1 MPWRQAPERIWWRPS
16 DCPFFDPTLLS
27 CAKKRGVEPPR
38 RSCFRCAYRATE
50 QKGCDPF
57 DIPGVLISNCYP
69 VERFYGFRQHSR
81 SGLQLQTSLQLVQR
95 STCRAANMAVPTAA
109 RHFCSAKILA
119 GGLRWGWGPRRS
131 RQRHRPRKEISRGNL
146 LCAESG
152 LANLSYSRRLSAQKY
167 VTTPYW
173 SHVRVGQ
180 PQGARGTAVPLFRE
194 ESRGTPSKGFLWATS
209 SRRLDTA
216 LLFADKKRGVET
228 TRLAETCQS
237 TPGACRHG
245 RQQKPLAAALGSKNK
260 KEGRLSPPNSPIPIV
275 ER

>member
-1 MPWRQAPERIWWRPS
+1 MTGPVVQGPGVDWQRPAS
-16 DCPFFDPTLLS
+16 WSFFDPTLLS

-119 GGLRWGWGPRRS
+119 PSRASQVCRTPDQQPLKSTNQRPTGKLPAPGSPRVPEGPRS
-131 RQRHRPRKEISRGNL
+131 
-146 LCAESG
+146 LCLGKSPEKT
-152 LANLSYSRRLSAQKY
+152 L
-167 VTTPYW
+167 P
-173 SHVRVGQ
+173 
-180 PQGARGTAVPLFRE
+180 
-194 ESRGTPSKGFLWATS
+194 KGFLWATS

-216 LLFADKKRGVET
+216 LLCAAKKRGVELPGWQVSART
-228 TRLAETCQS
+228 SPWSLDHGSSSQKNPLEVLCQN
-237 TPGACRHG
+237 
-245 RQQKPLAAALGSKNK
+245 QK
-260 KEGRLSPPNSPIPIV
+260 I
-275 ER
+275 

>member
-1 MPWRQAPERIWWRPS
+1 MPWRQAPERIWWRPP

-38 RSCFRCAYRATE
+38 RNCCCCACRATE

-119 GGLRWGWGPRRS
+119 GR
-131 RQRHRPRKEISRGNL
+131 
-146 LCAESG
+146 
-152 LANLSYSRRLSAQKY
+152 
-167 VTTPYW
+167 
-173 SHVRVGQ
+173 
-180 PQGARGTAVPLFRE
+180 
-194 ESRGTPSKGFLWATS
+194 
-209 SRRLDTA
+209 
-216 LLFADKKRGVET
+216 
-228 TRLAETCQS
+228 
-237 TPGACRHG
+237 
-245 RQQKPLAAALGSKNK
+245 AALGDGGPQRRGRSSRAK
-260 KEGRLSPPNSPIPIV
+260 KFPEEICFAPRRVCQICRTPDYLVLKST
-275 ER
+275 

>member
-1 MPWRQAPERIWWRPS
+1 MPWRQAPERIWWRPP

-38 RSCFRCAYRATE
+38 RNCFRCACRATE

-119 GGLRWGWGPRRS
+119 PSRVSQVCRTPDQQPLKSTKQLPAGKMSVPGSPGVPEGPRS
-131 RQRHRPRKEISRGNL
+131 LCFGKSPEEPLPRGSVGQFLRGG
-146 LCAESG
+146 STP
-152 LANLSYSRRLSAQKY
+152 RFFAQLR
-167 VTTPYW
+167 
-173 SHVRVGQ
+173 RVGSQ
-180 PQGARGTAVPLFRE
+180 KDQLAATA
-194 ESRGTPSKGFLWATS
+194 GNHT
-209 SRRLDTA
+209 
-216 LLFADKKRGVET
+216 
-228 TRLAETCQS
+228 
-237 TPGACRHG
+237 GACRHG
-245 RQQKPLAAALGSKNK
+245 RQKLIL
-260 KEGRLSPPNSPIPIV
+260 PPA
-275 ER
+275 

>member
-1 MPWRQAPERIWWRPS
+1 MSHLPVAGFCRGDRVKLAETCQLVL
-16 DCPFFDPTLLS
+16 FDPTLLS

-119 GGLRWGWGPRRS
+119 GRAALGDGGPQRRGCS
-131 RQRHRPRKEISRGNL
+131 SRAKKFPEEICFAPSRVLQVCRTLDQQPLKSTKQCPTRKISIPGSPGISQGSADPCVFTRQRKI
-146 LCAESG
+146 
-152 LANLSYSRRLSAQKY
+152 
-167 VTTPYW
+167 
-173 SHVRVGQ
+173 
-180 PQGARGTAVPLFRE
+180 
-194 ESRGTPSKGFLWATS
+194 ATS
-209 SRRLDTA
+209 SRRLDTVIDA
-216 LLFADKKRGVET
+216 QIKSV
-228 TRLAETCQS
+228 
-237 TPGACRHG
+237 
-245 RQQKPLAAALGSKNK
+245 GSKKNQLA
-260 KEGRLSPPNSPIPIV
+260 GLCQTP
-275 ER
+275 

>member
-1 MPWRQAPERIWWRPS
+1 MPWRQAPERIWWRPP

-38 RSCFRCAYRATE
+38 RNCFRCACRATE

-119 GGLRWGWGPRRS
+119 PSRVSQVCRTPDQQPLKSTKQLPAGKMSVPGSPRVPEGPRS
-131 RQRHRPRKEISRGNL
+131 L
-146 LCAESG
+146 
-152 LANLSYSRRLSAQKY
+152 
-167 VTTPYW
+167 
-173 SHVRVGQ
+173 
-180 PQGARGTAVPLFRE
+180 LFRE

-228 TRLAETCQS
+228 YQAGRVLPVNPWSLDHRISKPRSIAPGLLRYS
-237 TPGACRHG
+237 TVTLFARFLGLSIS
-245 RQQKPLAAALGSKNK
+245 QPLCSA
-260 KEGRLSPPNSPIPIV
+260 I
-275 ER
+275 

>member
-1 MPWRQAPERIWWRPS
+1 MPAVAASWS
-16 DCPFFDPTLLS
+16 FFDPTLLI
-27 CAKKRGVEPPR
+27 CDKKRGVEPPR
-38 RSCFRCAYRATE
+38 RNCCCCACRATE

-119 GGLRWGWGPRRS
+119 GELRWGWGPRRS

-152 LANLSYSRRLSAQKY
+152 FTSLSYPRPATAQKY
-167 VTTPYW
+167 ETTPGW
-173 SHVRVGQ
+173 
-180 PQGARGTAVPLFRE
+180 
-194 ESRGTPSKGFLWATS
+194 
-209 SRRLDTA
+209 
-216 LLFADKKRGVET
+216 
-228 TRLAETCQS
+228 
-237 TPGACRHG
+237 
-245 RQQKPLAAALGSKNK
+245 
-260 KEGRLSPPNSPIPIV
+260 
-275 ER
+275 